1 MKIMNLYCEVKFMKD
16 HFKNWVEKVKNL
28 ESLGTDE
35 KLDYRIVYKDRL
47 EKSKNDK
54 EPLE

>member
-1 MKIMNLYCEVKFMKD
+1 MKD
-16 HFKNWVEKVKNL
+16 HFKNWVEKVKKANL

>member
-1 MKIMNLYCEVKFMKD
+1 MKGY
-16 HFKNWVEKVKNL
+16 FKQWVDRLKKVNVDTF
-28 ESLGTDE
+28 GTDD

-47 EKSKNDK
+47 EKARDEK

>member
-1 MKIMNLYCEVKFMKD
+1 MKHY
-16 HFKNWVEKVKNL
+16 FKNWVEKVKKANI

-47 EKSKNDK
+47 EKSKNHK